1 MGQKKHPDQSDH
13 TSPSIRDVEQREEA
27 AGKELPASS
36 SSQATYDRVL
46 HHVANGNYQ
55 KALDLLRSAGR
66 EPRMQNAIGV
76 CLMRLGRTE
85 DAVRVFRELVL
96 APGGIGLKP
105 EIPLIPKVNFAASLL
120 LAGHRTGCLD
130 VLAGL
135 GEDMHPSVQRLRA
148 VIKEWERSLS
158 FWQRLNWRFGR
169 IEPTNAPLTFE
180 SPPGELE
187 VELPDPTSQ
196 EPGTPEADE

>member
-46 HHVANGNYQ
+46 HHVANGNCQ

-66 EPRMQNAIGV
+66 EPHMQNAIGV

-85 DAVRVFRELVL
+85 EAVRIFRDLVL
-96 APGGIGLKP
+96 GPGGFGLKP
-105 EIPLIPKVNFAASLL
+105 EIPLIPKINFATSLL
-120 LAGHRTGCLD
+120 LADRRAGCLD

-169 IEPTNAPLTFE
+169 IEPNNAPVTFE

-187 VELPDPTSQ
+187 AELPDQSN
-196 EPGTPEADE
+196 

>member
-1 MGQKKHPDQSDH
+1 MGHKKHHDQSNH
-13 TSPSIRDVEQREEA
+13 ASPSTRGIEQREEA

-36 SSQATYDRVL
+36 PSQTTYNRVL

-105 EIPLIPKVNFAASLL
+105 EIPLIPKVNFATSLL

-135 GEDMHPSVQRLRA
+135 GED
-148 VIKEWERSLS
+148 
-158 FWQRLNWRFGR
+158 
-169 IEPTNAPLTFE
+169 
-180 SPPGELE
+180 GE
-187 VELPDPTSQ
+187 
-196 EPGTPEADE
+196 